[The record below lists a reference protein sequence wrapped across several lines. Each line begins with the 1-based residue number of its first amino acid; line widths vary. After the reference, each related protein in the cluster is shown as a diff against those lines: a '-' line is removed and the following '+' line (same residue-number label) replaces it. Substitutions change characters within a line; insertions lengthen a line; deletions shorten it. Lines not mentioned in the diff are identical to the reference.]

1 MKNNK
6 MKKALIVFI
15 LPIFLSAQADFDV
28 VKDSKWLTDYE
39 NALKEAKKE
48 DKNVLVYFTGSD
60 WCPPCKM
67 LKTDLFDSAEFK
79 ALSEDYVLLYVDM
92 PRNKDLLSPEQMTHN
107 KQVMAK
113 YNKKGVFPLLKI
125 VNAKGNAL
133 DEYTGYRMNGEIQYH
148 LELLNKYK

>member
-1 MKNNK
+1 
-6 MKKALIVFI
+6 MKKVLILFL
-15 LPIFLSAQADFDV
+15 LPIFLSAQADFYA

-67 LKTDLFDSAEFK
+67 LKTDLFDSEEFK
-79 ALSEDYVLLYVDM
+79 ALSEDYVLLYVDI
-92 PRNKDLLSPEQMTHN
+92 PRNKDLLTPEQMAHN
-107 KQVMAK
+107 KEVMVK

-125 VNAKGNAL
+125 VNAKGSAL
-133 DEYTGYRMNGEIQYH
+133 DEYSGYSMNGEIQYH
-148 LELLNKYK
+148 LELLNRYK

>member
-1 MKNNK
+1 MNK
-6 MKKALIVFI
+6 VLILFL
-15 LPIFLSAQADFDV
+15 LPIFLSAQADIEV
-28 VKDSKWLTDYE
+28 VKDSKWLTDYDK
-39 NALKEAKKE
+39 ALKVAEKE

-79 ALSEDYVLLYVDM
+79 VLSENYVLLYVDM
-92 PRNKDLLSPEQMTHN
+92 PRNRDLLSPEQMSHN
-107 KQVMAK
+107 KDVMGK

-125 VNAKGNAL
+125 VNANGNAL
-133 DEYTGYRMNGEIQYH
+133 DEYSGYSMNGEIQYH

>member
-1 MKNNK
+1 MNK
-6 MKKALIVFI
+6 VLILFL
-15 LPIFLSAQADFDV
+15 LPIFLSAQADFEV
-28 VKDSKWLTDYE
+28 VKDSKWLTDYDK
-39 NALKEAKKE
+39 ALKVAEKE

-79 ALSEDYVLLYVDM
+79 VLSENYVLLYVDM
-92 PRNKDLLSPEQMTHN
+92 PRNRDLLSPEQMSHN
-107 KQVMAK
+107 KDVMGK

-125 VNAKGNAL
+125 VNANGNAL
-133 DEYTGYRMNGEIQYH
+133 DEYSGYSMNGEIQYH

>member
-1 MKNNK
+1 
-6 MKKALIVFI
+6 MKKAFI
-15 LPIFLSAQADFDV
+15 LFLLPIFLSAQADFDA
-28 VKDSKWLTDYE
+28 VKESQWLTDYDK
-39 NALKEAKKE
+39 ALKEAKKE
-48 DKNVLVYFTGSD
+48 SKNVLVYFTGSD

-92 PRNKDLLSPEQMTHN
+92 PRNRDLLSPKQMTHN
-107 KQVMAK
+107 KQVMGK

-133 DEYTGYRMNGEIQYH
+133 DEYSGYSMNGEIQYH
-148 LELLNKYK
+148 LELLYKYK

>member
-1 MKNNK
+1 
-6 MKKALIVFI
+6 MKKVFI
-15 LPIFLSAQADFDV
+15 LLLLPIFLNAQADFNVIDE
-28 VKDSKWLTDYE
+28 SKWLTDYD

-79 ALSEDYVLLYVDM
+79 ALSKDYVLLYIDM
-92 PRNKDLLSPEQMTHN
+92 PRNRGLLSPEQMAHN
-107 KQVMAK
+107 KEVMVK

-125 VNAKGNAL
+125 VNTKGNAL
-133 DEYTGYRMNGEIQYH
+133 DEYSGYSMNGKIQYH
-148 LELLNKYK
+148 LKLLNKYR